1 MIRADGL
8 TLTIGGKVLFNNL
21 TWSIPPGTRWG
32 LIGANGTGKTTLLRI
47 FTGDVSPDA
56 GTVEIPP
63 QTTIGYLPQ
72 DFVDLEDMSVMSFL
86 RKRFGLEDM
95 ETNLRSLEERI
106 ASGDDR
112 KQTLHAYER
121 LRERFENM
129 QGYSFEAEAGKILAG
144 LGFAPSDADRSCSEF
159 SGGWK
164 MRIYLAALFLE
175 KPDVLLLDEPTNHL
189 DLESVQWVEN
199 FLTASSG
206 TVIVISHD
214 RHFLDTV
221 TERTAE
227 LARGVIE
234 TYKGGYSAYLEERSL
249 REEIARRTAKNQ
261 QRRRD
266 EIMSFVER
274 FRYKASKASQVQSR
288 LKQLEKETSVQISD
302 DSKKPSIDFP
312 PCPRSGREVVQ
323 CENIGKSYGKKEV
336 FSGIDLEIRRGEKI
350 ALVGV
355 NGAGK
360 STLARLIAGIEPPT
374 QGNVRYGH
382 KVKTAFFSQESALNL
397 SMDKTVWQEIRAV
410 PSPASDAE
418 RRNLLGAFL
427 FEGDEIEKPV
437 NALSG
442 GEMSRLA
449 LLKLLLA
456 DANFLILDE
465 PTNHLDI
472 ATREILLRA
481 LRGWNGTALIVSHDR
496 WFLDEIVHRV
506 IEIRQG
512 HCRKFPGNVSE
523 YLKRRENETS
533 TSTEGQK
540 PSGSAVE
547 ENSLKARKRFEAAK
561 RNERYRKRRRVLDE
575 LEPLEK
581 GISRFEE
588 RIAEIDEQLCN
599 PEVLEDSGLV
609 KGLMVERDEVERDL
623 EDSFEKWEDLMERL
637 QEIDRVFSEFL
648 QD

>member
-1 MIRADGL
+1 
-8 TLTIGGKVLFNNL
+8 
-21 TWSIPPGTRWG
+21 
-32 LIGANGTGKTTLLRI
+32 
-47 FTGDVSPDA
+47 
-56 GTVEIPP
+56 
-63 QTTIGYLPQ
+63 
-72 DFVDLEDMSVMSFL
+72 
-86 RKRFGLEDM
+86 
-95 ETNLRSLEERI
+95 
-106 ASGDDR
+106 
-112 KQTLHAYER
+112 
-121 LRERFENM
+121 
-129 QGYSFEAEAGKILAG
+129 
-144 LGFAPSDADRSCSEF
+144 
-159 SGGWK
+159 
-164 MRIYLAALFLE
+164 
-175 KPDVLLLDEPTNHL
+175 
-189 DLESVQWVEN
+189 
-199 FLTASSG
+199 
-206 TVIVISHD
+206 
-214 RHFLDTV
+214 
-221 TERTAE
+221 
-227 LARGVIE
+227 
-234 TYKGGYSAYLEERSL
+234 
-249 REEIARRTAKNQ
+249 
-261 QRRRD
+261 
-266 EIMSFVER
+266 
-274 FRYKASKASQVQSR
+274 
-288 LKQLEKETSVQISD
+288 
-302 DSKKPSIDFP
+302 
-312 PCPRSGREVVQ
+312 
-323 CENIGKSYGKKEV
+323 
-336 FSGIDLEIRRGEKI
+336 
-350 ALVGV
+350 
-355 NGAGK
+355 
-360 STLARLIAGIEPPT
+360 LARLIAGIEPPT

-581 GISRFEE
+581 DISRFEE

-637 QEIDRVFSEFL
+637 EEIDRVFSEFL

>member
-1 MIRADGL
+1 MIRVDGL

-32 LIGANGTGKTTLLRI
+32 LIGANGTGKTTLLRT
-47 FTGDVSPDA
+47 FTGEMYPDS

-86 RKRFGLEDM
+86 RKRFGLEDV
-95 ETNLRSLEERI
+95 ERKLHSLEERI
-106 ASGDDR
+106 ASGDDG
-112 KQTLHAYER
+112 KQTLRAYER
-121 LRERFENM
+121 LRQRFENM
-129 QGYSFEAEAGKILAG
+129 QGYSFEAEGGKILAG
-144 LGFAPSDADRSCSEF
+144 LGFSPSDADRSCSEF

-199 FLTASSG
+199 FLTTSSG

-227 LARGVIE
+227 LSRGGIE

-261 QRRRD
+261 QRRRE

-288 LKQLEKETSVQISD
+288 LKQLEKEPSVEVPD

-312 PCPRSGREVVQ
+312 PCPRSGLEVVQ
-323 CENIGKSYGKKEV
+323 CENLGKSYGNKEV
-336 FSGIDLEIRRGEKI
+336 FSGVNLEIRRGEKI

-360 STLARLIAGIEPPT
+360 STLARLIAGLEPPT
-374 QGNVRYGH
+374 RGNVRYGH
-382 KVKTAFFSQESALNL
+382 KVKKAFFSQESASNL

-437 NALSG
+437 NVLSG

-496 WFLDEIVHRV
+496 WFLDGIVHRV
-506 IEIRQG
+506 VEIRQG
-512 HCRKFPGNVSE
+512 HCREFPGNVSE
-523 YLKRRENETS
+523 YLKRRETETNAP
-533 TSTEGQK
+533 TEGQNT
-540 PSGSAVE
+540 PESGGE
-547 ENSLKARKRFEAAK
+547 ENSQKARKRFEAAK

-581 GISRFEE
+581 DISRFEA

-599 PEVLEDSGLV
+599 PEILEISGLV
-609 KGLMVERDEVERDL
+609 KGLMVERDEIERNL

-637 QEIDRVFSEFL
+637 EEIDRVFSEFL

>member
-32 LIGANGTGKTTLLRI
+32 LIGANGTGKTTLLRT

-323 CENIGKSYGKKEV
+323 CENIGKSYGKKVV

>member
-1 MIRADGL
+1 MIRVDGL

-32 LIGANGTGKTTLLRI
+32 LIGANGTGKTTLFRT
-47 FTGDVSPDA
+47 FTGEVYPDA

-63 QTTIGYLPQ
+63 QATIGYLPQ
-72 DFVDLEDMSVMSFL
+72 DFVDLEDTSVMSFL
-86 RKRFGLEDM
+86 RKRFGLE
-95 ETNLRSLEERI
+95 EVERKLRRLEERI
-106 ASGDDR
+106 ASGDDG

-144 LGFAPSDADRSCSEF
+144 LGFSPSDADRSCSEF

-164 MRIYLAALFLE
+164 MRIYLAALLLE
-175 KPDVLLLDEPTNHL
+175 RPDILLLDEPTNHL

-199 FLTASSG
+199 HLSTIQN
-206 TVIVISHD
+206 TVIAISHD

-227 LARGVIE
+227 LSGGRIE
-234 TYKGGYSAYLEERSL
+234 TFKGGYSAYIEERA
-249 REEIARRTAKNQ
+249 RRKEIAQRTSRKQ
-261 QRRRD
+261 ERRRD

-288 LKQLEKETSVQISD
+288 LKQLEKESSVEVPD
-302 DSKKPSIDFP
+302 ESKKPSIDFP
-312 PCPRSGREVVQ
+312 PCPRSGLEVLQ
-323 CENIGKSYGKKEV
+323 CENLGKSYGNKEV
-336 FSGIDLEIRRGEKI
+336 FSGINLEIKRGEKV

-360 STLARLIAGIEPPT
+360 STLARLIAGIEPPSR
-374 QGNVRYGH
+374 GNIRYGH
-382 KVKTAFFSQESALNL
+382 KVKKAFFSQESTSNL

-410 PSPASDAE
+410 SSTASDAE

-506 IEIRQG
+506 VEIRQG
-512 HCRKFPGNVSE
+512 HCREFPGNVSE
-523 YLKRRENETS
+523 YLKRRE
-533 TSTEGQK
+533 TEANAPIEAQNT
-540 PSGSAVE
+540 PESGGEAHSQ
-547 ENSLKARKRFEAAK
+547 KARKRFEAAK
-561 RNERYRKRRRVLDE
+561 RNERYRKRRKVLDE

-581 GISRFEE
+581 DISRFEA

-599 PEVLEDSGLV
+599 PDVLEDSGLV
-609 KGLMVERDEVERDL
+609 KDLMVERDEVERSL

-637 QEIDRVFSEFL
+637 EEIDRVFSEFL